1 MKLLIFRTILIY
13 LCVLFSMRLMG
24 KRQLG
29 ELQPEELVSTI
40 LISNL
45 ASISIE
51 SEEVP
56 VTASLIPLFLIAA
69 LELLGSVL
77 SFRSQWFFNLM
88 SGRPKTVILDGQI
101 DQNAL
106 RMLRLTVTDLM
117 EALRGKDIFDPRD
130 VSYAVIE
137 TNGNLSV
144 ALRPEREPAR
154 LADLQLKTTQTNAT
168 IPFVLD
174 GQVLEDNLHWW
185 TISCSKKRAATPAA
199 PAKRMREVYETNLRL
214 YCHCGRAVDGS
225 FLQQLEST
233 ALCRGDFF

>member
-1 MKLLIFRTILIY
+1 MKLLIVRTVLIY
-13 LCVLFSMRLMG
+13 LCVLFAMRLMG

-69 LELLGSVL
+69 LELLGSIL
-77 SFRSQWFFNLM
+77 SFQSQKFFNLM

-106 RMLRLTVTDLM
+106 RNLRLTTADLM
-117 EALRGKDIFDPRD
+117 EALRGKDVFDPRD
-130 VSYAVIE
+130 VSYAVVE
-137 TNGNLSV
+137 TNGSLSV
-144 ALRPEREPAR
+144 ALRPEREPATLSD
-154 LADLQLKTTQTNAT
+154 LALKVQHSQAT

-174 GQVLEDNLHWW
+174 GQVLDDNLHWCGKDHAW
-185 TISCSKKRAATPAA
+185 LERTAQANTLLVEEILLLIGNDTEDYFLLKKEPRRTARP
-199 PAKRMREVYETNLRL
+199 LRKED
-214 YCHCGRAVDGS
+214 A
-225 FLQQLEST
+225 
-233 ALCRGDFF
+233 

>member
-13 LCVLFSMRLMG
+13 LCVLFAMRLMG

-69 LELLGSVL
+69 LELLGSIL
-77 SFRSQWFFNLM
+77 SFRSQRFFNLM
-88 SGRPKTVILDGQI
+88 SGRPKTVILNGEI

-106 RMLRLTVTDLM
+106 RTLRLTAVDLM
-117 EALRGKDIFDPRD
+117 EALRGKDVFDPRD
-130 VSYAVIE
+130 VSYAVVE
-137 TNGNLSV
+137 TNGSLSV
-144 ALRPEREPAR
+144 ALRPEKEPAT
-154 LADLQLKTTQTNAT
+154 LADLGARVQRAQAT

-174 GQVLEDNLHWW
+174 GQVLAENLAICGKDAAWLERTAQANSLLLEEILILAGNDTEDYFLL
-185 TISCSKKRAATPAA
+185 KKEPRQTAGLRQGGAA
-199 PAKRMREVYETNLRL
+199 
-214 YCHCGRAVDGS
+214 
-225 FLQQLEST
+225 
-233 ALCRGDFF
+233 

>member
-1 MKLLIFRTILIY
+1 MKLLIVRTVLIY
-13 LCVLFSMRLMG
+13 LCVLFAMRLMG

-69 LELLGSVL
+69 LELLGSIL
-77 SFRSQWFFNLM
+77 SFRSQRFFNLM

-106 RMLRLTVTDLM
+106 RTLRLTTADLM
-117 EALRGKDIFDPRD
+117 EALRGKDVFDPRD
-130 VSYAVIE
+130 VSYAVVE
-137 TNGNLSV
+137 TNGSLSV
-144 ALRPEREPAR
+144 ALRPEREPATLSD
-154 LADLQLKTTQTNAT
+154 LALKVQHGQAT

-174 GQVLEDNLHWW
+174 GQVLDDNLHWCGKDHAW
-185 TISCSKKRAATPAA
+185 LERTAQANTLLVEEILLLIGNDTEDYFLLKKEPRRTARP
-199 PAKRMREVYETNLRL
+199 LRKED
-214 YCHCGRAVDGS
+214 A
-225 FLQQLEST
+225 
-233 ALCRGDFF
+233 

>member
-1 MKLLIFRTILIY
+1 MKLLIVRTVLIY
-13 LCVLFSMRLMG
+13 LCVLFAMRLMG

-69 LELLGSVL
+69 LELFGSIL
-77 SFRSQWFFNLM
+77 SFRSQKLFNLV

-106 RMLRLTVTDLM
+106 RTLRLTAADLM
-117 EALRGKDIFDPRD
+117 EALRGKDVFDPRD

-144 ALRPEREPAR
+144 ALRPEREPAT
-154 LADLQLKTTQTNAT
+154 LSDLQRKVERSQAT
-168 IPFVLD
+168 VPFVLD
-174 GQVLEDNLHWW
+174 GQVLEDNLRWCGKDRDW
-185 TISCSKKRAATPAA
+185 LERTAQANTLLVGEILLLVGNDTEDYFLLKK
-199 PAKRMREVYETNLRL
+199 EN
-214 YCHCGRAVDGS
+214 
-225 FLQQLEST
+225 Q
-233 ALCRGDFF
+233 

>member
-13 LCVLFSMRLMG
+13 LCVLFAMRLMG

-69 LELLGSVL
+69 LEMFGSLL
-77 SFRSQWFFNLM
+77 SFHSQKFFNLM
-88 SGRPKTVILDGQI
+88 SGRPKTVVLNGEI

-106 RMLRLTVTDLM
+106 RILRLTTADLM
-117 EALRGKDIFDPRD
+117 EALRGKDVFDLRD
-130 VSYAVIE
+130 VSYAVVE
-137 TNGNLSV
+137 TNGSLSV
-144 ALRPEREPAR
+144 ALRPEKEAAT
-154 LADLQLKTTQTNAT
+154 LADLGLKVQHTNAT
-168 IPFVLD
+168 VPFVLD
-174 GQVLEDNLHWW
+174 GEVLEDNLRWCGKDRTW
-185 TISCSKKRAATPAA
+185 LERTAQANTLLIREILLLAGNETEDYLLIKKESLP
-199 PAKRMREVYETNLRL
+199 K
-214 YCHCGRAVDGS
+214 GGS
-225 FLQQLEST
+225 Q
-233 ALCRGDFF
+233 

>member
-144 ALRPEREPAR
+144 R

-174 GQVLEDNLHWW
+174 GQVLEDNLHWCGKNHAW
-185 TISCSKKRAATPAA
+185 LERTAEANTVLISEILLLVGNETEDYFLLKKESR
-199 PAKRMREVYETNLRL
+199 
-214 YCHCGRAVDGS
+214 HSGS
-225 FLQQLEST
+225 S
-233 ALCRGDFF
+233 RKKDV

>member
-1 MKLLIFRTILIY
+1 MKLLIVRTVLIY
-13 LCVLFSMRLMG
+13 LCVLFAMRLMG

-69 LELLGSVL
+69 LELLGSIL
-77 SFRSQWFFNLM
+77 SFQSQKFFNLM
-88 SGRPKTVILDGQI
+88 SGRPKTVILDWQI

-106 RMLRLTVTDLM
+106 RTLRLTTADLM
-117 EALRGKDIFDPRD
+117 EALRGKDVFDPRD
-130 VSYAVIE
+130 VSYAVVE
-137 TNGNLSV
+137 TNGSLSV
-144 ALRPEREPAR
+144 ALRPEREPATLSD
-154 LADLQLKTTQTNAT
+154 LALKVQHSQAT

-174 GQVLEDNLHWW
+174 GQVLDDNLHWCGKDHAW
-185 TISCSKKRAATPAA
+185 LERTAQANTLLVEEILLLIGNDTEDYFLLKKEPRRTARP
-199 PAKRMREVYETNLRL
+199 LRKED
-214 YCHCGRAVDGS
+214 A
-225 FLQQLEST
+225 
-233 ALCRGDFF
+233 

>member
-1 MKLLIFRTILIY
+1 MKLLIVRTVLIY
-13 LCVLFSMRLMG
+13 LCVLFAMRLMG

-29 ELQPEELVSTI
+29 ELQPEELGSTI

-69 LELLGSVL
+69 LELLGSIL
-77 SFRSQWFFNLM
+77 SFQSQKFFNLM

-106 RMLRLTVTDLM
+106 RTLRLTTADLM
-117 EALRGKDIFDPRD
+117 EALRGKDVFDPRD
-130 VSYAVIE
+130 VSYAVVE
-137 TNGNLSV
+137 TNGSLSV
-144 ALRPEREPAR
+144 ALRPEREPATLSD
-154 LADLQLKTTQTNAT
+154 LALKVQHGQAT

-174 GQVLEDNLHWW
+174 GQVLDDNLHWCGKDHAW
-185 TISCSKKRAATPAA
+185 LERTAQANTLLVEEILLLIGNDTEDYFLLKKEPRRTARP
-199 PAKRMREVYETNLRL
+199 LRKED
-214 YCHCGRAVDGS
+214 A
-225 FLQQLEST
+225 
-233 ALCRGDFF
+233 